1 MILCLSFHFFLILFH
16 KKTILT
22 NFDFFFLFLI
32 HGNVTI
38 KFFFLKKIEK
48 KKANQV
54 LSGGW
59 YQREE
64 GGYKERV

>member
-1 MILCLSFHFFLILFH
+1 MEMSQLNS
-16 KKTILT
+16 
-22 NFDFFFLFLI
+22 
-32 HGNVTI
+32 
-38 KFFFLKKIEK
+38 FFLKKIEK